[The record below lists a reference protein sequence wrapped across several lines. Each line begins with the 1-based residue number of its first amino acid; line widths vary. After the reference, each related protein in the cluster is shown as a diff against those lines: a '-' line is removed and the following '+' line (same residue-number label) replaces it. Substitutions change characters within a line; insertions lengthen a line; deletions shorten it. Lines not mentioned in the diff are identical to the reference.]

1 MFRFSKTHLKNW
13 EKKEEKKCSKRG
25 QQAFV
30 LLVADNGNTVLGNF
44 YLFYCVLLSFS
55 SSNGSFLDFFVSCS
69 KTVLLLVLRFQLV
82 QVVVSLLFSPGKWQQ
97 WR

>member
-1 MFRFSKTHLKNW
+1 MFRFSKTHLKKL
-13 EKKEEKKCSKRG
+13 EKKKCPKPG
-25 QQAFV
+25 QEAFV
-30 LLVADNGNTVLGNF
+30 LLVMDNGNTVLGNF

-55 SSNGSFLDFFVSCS
+55 SSNGSFRDFFVSCS

-82 QVVVSLLFSPGKWQQ
+82 QVVVSLFFSPGKWKQ